1 MKKELLVLWVM
12 GILIFL
18 SSCASLHKNLSKK
31 EIANAVHAKIDSR
44 EYRIDLIPRP
54 FTSEGGTLYVP
65 GYIQVCGDSVI
76 SCMTYDNPYPGT
88 FPPKGYVEN
97 MKGVKYEILDYQQSK
112 TRRGRRFV
120 SFWFKIKYN
129 DYDPYTLAKFKDRI
143 VPICYRFEFGNS
155 IKVRVLQFEYLM
167 FGVLFL

>member
-1 MKKELLVLWVM
+1 MKKELLVLWVT

-18 SSCASLHKNLSKK
+18 SSCASLHENLSKV
-31 EIANAVHAKIDSR
+31 ELANAVHAKIDSR
-44 EYRIDLIPRP
+44 EYRIDMIPRP

-97 MKGVKYEILDYQQSK
+97 MKGVKYEIFDYQQTE
-112 TRRGRRFV
+112 TRRGRRTV
-120 SFWFKIKYN
+120 SFWIKVKYEG
-129 DYDPYTLAKFKDRI
+129 YDPYILAASKDR
-143 VPICYRFEFGNS
+143 VVQLHYKFEFGNS
-155 IKVRVLQFEYLM
+155 TKVRVLQFEYLM
-167 FGVLFL
+167 FGTLSL

>member
-1 MKKELLVLWVM
+1 MKKELLVLWVT

-18 SSCASLHKNLSKK
+18 SSCASLHKSLSKK
-31 EIANAVHAKIDSR
+31 EMTNAVHAKIDSR
-44 EYRIDLIPRP
+44 EYRIDMIPRP

-97 MKGVKYEILDYQQSK
+97 MKGVKYEIFDY
-112 TRRGRRFV
+112 
-120 SFWFKIKYN
+120 
-129 DYDPYTLAKFKDRI
+129 
-143 VPICYRFEFGNS
+143 
-155 IKVRVLQFEYLM
+155 
-167 FGVLFL
+167 